1 MTVASTLVS
10 THQLIATD
18 RIEGTVV
25 RRPNGDKIGTIERLM
40 LDKVSGT
47 VAYAVME
54 FGGFLGLGSD
64 HYPIPWALLK
74 YDTKIGGYELDVTE
88 DVLSRAPKIDFG
100 DRSEE
105 IKLHGYY
112 RSSGYWGAY

>member
-1 MTVASTLVS
+1 MTTTS
-10 THQLIATD
+10 THDLIASD

-25 RRPNGDKIGTIERLM
+25 RRPNGDKLGTIERLM

-47 VAYAVME
+47 VAYAVMK
-54 FGGFLGLGSD
+54 FGGFLSLGSD
-64 HYPIPWALLK
+64 HYPIPWSLLN
-74 YDTKIGGYELDVTE
+74 YNPKIRGYELDVTE
-88 DVLSRAPKIDFG
+88 ELLSRAPKIDFG

-112 RSSGYWGAY
+112 KSRGYWGAY